1 MARPFQ
7 CLDSGAVLQVIDPLK
22 VGIPLLA
29 PTGQALQTRRSPTE
43 LSMDA
48 VIYPRPYLPPDDA
61 QRLGQAI
68 EAILAET
75 GSEEA
80 PGFTGFGISSVGDL
94 LAREVPKPLIMSC
107 LIVYRKLKE
116 RFGETDGIEEPMAT
130 HMIPEDLLR
139 KHLVNDVPVD
149 IHAPAVLLQ
158 LGQRLGDDHEAAE
171 QLLVDR
177 LPGELVERVQVFP
190 ASWRPPGEGSG
201 AVD

>member
-1 MARPFQ
+1 
-7 CLDSGAVLQVIDPLK
+7 
-22 VGIPLLA
+22 
-29 PTGQALQTRRSPTE
+29 
-43 LSMDA
+43 MDA

-68 EAILAET
+68 EALLAET
-75 GSEEA
+75 GGEEA
-80 PGFTGFGISSVGDL
+80 PWFTGFGISSLGDL
-94 LAREVPKPLIMSC
+94 LAGEVPKPLIMNC

-116 RFGETDGIEEPMAT
+116 RFGESDGIEEPMEPLAT

-139 KHLVNDVPVD
+139 KHLVNDVPID

-177 LPGELVERVQVFP
+177 LPSELVEAREV
-190 ASWRPPGEGSG
+190 R
-201 AVD
+201 